1 MPSAADP
8 RDYRGDFEVHLTV
21 SAPTAPARERF
32 RGWCAGRGHK
42 CVWIVLARGE
52 HTEQPMATWRRGHT
66 NLPVVRAEAEA
77 QAAELTR
84 TGLAVTRVKIEVAPT
99 NSDVPQT
106 DADAT
111 EHPSASYFEH
121 HIKLLRRRDQP
132 RDALLA
138 VCGAF
143 GAHLSRNAFRD
154 APGER
159 EERFVT
165 LRAYALGA
173 ISADRTFRALLAAL
187 REAGEQVLEAESEYC
202 VHDSAVALDAGWL
215 TPAV

>member
-21 SAPTAPARERF
+21 SAPTAAARERF
-32 RGWCAGRGHK
+32 RVWCAGRGHK

-52 HTEQPMATWRRGHT
+52 HAEQPMATWRRGST
-66 NLPVVRAEAEA
+66 TLPVVRAEAEA
-77 QAAELTR
+77 RAAELAR
-84 TGLAVTRVKIEVAPT
+84 TGLAVTRVKIEVAP
-99 NSDVPQT
+99 NNEDVPQT
-106 DADAT
+106 DADAA
-111 EHPSASYFEH
+111 ERPANYFEH

-132 RDALLA
+132 HDALLK
-138 VCGAF
+138 VCDPF

-165 LRAYALGA
+165 LRTYDAGA
-173 ISADRTFRALLAAL
+173 ASADRQFRALLAAL
-187 REAGEQVLEAESEYC
+187 RDAGEHVLEAESEYC

-215 TPAV
+215 TAAV